1 MKNTSQE
8 NVSLILITVSEGSI
22 ARNILR
28 SFVLDGLLQRSEAKI
43 ILLVLPEKVELY
55 TKEFTSS
62 RVKVISVVLSSHSFF
77 QRVLQYLARNGLRT
91 ETVMTDQKTYHLRHG
106 RSFAWVIKLIIN
118 RLLGTSK
125 IFHALIR
132 GLAKMRTP
140 APAIRKILLNQKPD
154 LVFATDVQDELDIE
168 VMLAS
173 YHMKIPLVGMV
184 RSWDNLTS
192 GAGLIQF
199 VPEKLLIW
207 NPFMHTQAVTV
218 QHVEDERLIMAG
230 IPHFDWYMHKDL
242 LVSREE
248 FFGSLGLD
256 PKKKT
261 ILFAGIG
268 SYLAPHEVEVA
279 ECISDAFEAG
289 KLPEDAQMIFRPHPN
304 FTVDRD
310 RVLSFAR
317 TVFDDGV
324 AFYTADSPGSWEM
337 DKSKIAHLMNSI
349 YHADVVITT
358 ASTITIDAVA
368 FGKPVICIGFDGKS
382 QEPYWDSVKR
392 YYDGYTHYIAITKT
406 KGFQLVFSADE
417 LIAAIQ
423 LYLKNPEADAEGRKK
438 IFDEFIWKL
447 GGSAERL
454 IKAVLD

>member
-1 MKNTSQE
+1 
-8 NVSLILITVSEGSI
+8 
-22 ARNILR
+22 
-28 SFVLDGLLQRSEAKI
+28 
-43 ILLVLPEKVELY
+43 
-55 TKEFTSS
+55 
-62 RVKVISVVLSSHSFF
+62 
-77 QRVLQYLARNGLRT
+77 
-91 ETVMTDQKTYHLRHG
+91 
-106 RSFAWVIKLIIN
+106 
-118 RLLGTSK
+118 
-125 IFHALIR
+125 
-132 GLAKMRTP
+132 MRTP